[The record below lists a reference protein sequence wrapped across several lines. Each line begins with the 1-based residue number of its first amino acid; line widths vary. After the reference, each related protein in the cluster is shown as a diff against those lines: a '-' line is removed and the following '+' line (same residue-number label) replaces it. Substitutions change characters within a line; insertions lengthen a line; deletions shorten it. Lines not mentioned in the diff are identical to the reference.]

1 MKFVKQ
7 PKTEKG
13 QETLD
18 KIILEAER
26 LFSEKGYYKTSIK
39 DITKAAEVGIG
50 TFYIYFEDKHSLYQA
65 ILSEYGHFIRK
76 TIAASVKTAN
86 SRMEAER
93 LGIETFIRLVRKRP
107 SMYNVIWQAL
117 YVDKKLF
124 VDYYT
129 TFSDNYIKQIRSA
142 QKNGEIVDSYDP
154 EVLSYML
161 MGITNFIGLRFAI
174 FDDQTD
180 LDPILDEVME
190 MLKNGIYTKN
200 ERME

>member
-1 MKFVKQ
+1 MKYVNQ

-76 TIAASVKTAN
+76 TIAESVRTAGT
-86 SRMEAER
+86 RIEAER
-93 LGIETFIRLVRKRP
+93 MGIETFIRLVRKRP

-129 TFSDNYIKQIRSA
+129 KFSENYIKQILIA
-142 QKNGEIVDSYDP
+142 QKKGEIIADYDP
-154 EVLSYML
+154 EALSYML
-161 MGITNFIGLRFAI
+161 MGITNFIGLRYAI

-180 LDPILDEVME
+180 LDPILDEVMD
-190 MLKNGIYTKN
+190 MLVNGIYPHN

>member
-1 MKFVKQ
+1 MKYVNQ

-76 TIAASVKTAN
+76 TIAESVRTAET
-86 SRMEAER
+86 RLEAER
-93 LGIETFIRLVRKRP
+93 MGIETFIRLVRKRP

-129 TFSDNYIKQIRSA
+129 KFSENYIKQILIA
-142 QKNGEIVDSYDP
+142 QEKGEIIADYDP
-154 EVLSYML
+154 EALSYML
-161 MGITNFIGLRFAI
+161 MGITNFIGLRYAI

-180 LDPILDEVME
+180 LDPILDEVMD
-190 MLKNGIYTKN
+190 MLVNGIYTHN